1 MKKALALLLA
11 AVMLLSLAAC
21 AQKDPTDT
29 TAATEPS
36 TQPTEPVD
44 NRTPEEKIVGYFTWY
59 YSFGEGGTETL
70 PNFFHFYAPDETMGN
85 IFVAEF
91 AYNQVNMAGTYT
103 VEEKEFAYDC
113 YPESGAEKVSGTA
126 PYTVTLYDMN
136 GEPKDVCGF
145 DGEHLYAMT
154 TTYTFTGSGDAIFT
168 KETPEESEIGEYLTG
183 EVGVPLANYIMP
195 EDSSSFL
202 TIYANYKY
210 QDMMVIFDEGSY
222 TVAKDGDNIVYTL
235 SSGAALSVAP
245 DGTAVYTSADGQQ
258 IPVVDESVAD
268 GADSSTLTGTFEF
281 MDSEALVTM
290 TVRNDGTCEVTLS
303 AFGQDIL
310 VDGGTYTVADGVY
323 TFELLNGGTVTGTV
337 NAETGELEVPY
348 KALIAEIQVDI
359 DTTLVGT
366 ISAGEKNLVLN
377 FAGTTPFAGTD
388 ADVILAV
395 YDDGTCEVTLSAYG
409 QSLLIDG
416 GTFTCPDGFSFT
428 FELLNGGTVVSSLN
442 AEAATVEVHYVAA
455 IAELGADIDAVLL
468 PVLE

>member
-1 MKKALALLLA
+1 MKKAFAILLA
-11 AVMLLSLAAC
+11 AAMLLSLAAC

-29 TAATEPS
+29 SADTEPS

-59 YSFGEGGTETL
+59 YSFGEGGAETL
-70 PNFFHFYAPDETMGN
+70 PNFFHFYTPDELMGSV
-85 IFVAEF
+85 FVAEF

-113 YPESGAEKVSGTA
+113 YPENGAEKISGTA
-126 PYTVTLYDMN
+126 PYTVTLFDMN
-136 GEPKDVCGF
+136 GEQKDVCGF

-168 KETPEESEIGEYLTG
+168 KETPEESKIGEYLTG

-195 EDSSSFL
+195 EDSSSFV

-210 QDMMVIFDEGSY
+210 QDMMVVFDEGSY
-222 TVAKDGDNIVYTL
+222 TVAKDGENTVYKL
-235 SSGAALSVAP
+235 SGGAALSVAP
-245 DGTAVYTSADGQQ
+245 DGTAVYTSADGQE
-258 IPVVDESVAD
+258 IAVVDENMAA
-268 GADSSTLTGTFEF
+268 GDSSTLTGTFKF
-281 MDSEALVTM
+281 MDSEAQVTM
-290 TVRNDGTCEVTLS
+290 TVSNNGSCEITLS

-310 VDGGTYTVADGVY
+310 VDGGTYSVADGVY
-323 TFELLNGGTVTGTV
+323 TFELLNGGTVTGTA

-348 KALIAEIQVDI
+348 KATITEIQVDI

-366 ISAGEKNLVLN
+366 ISAGEKNLMLKFV
-377 FAGTTPFAGTD
+377 GTTPFAGTD

-395 YDDGTCEVTLSAYG
+395 YDDGTCEVTLSAFE
-409 QSLLIDG
+409 QSVLVDG
-416 GTFTCPDGFSFT
+416 GTYTCPDGYSFT
-428 FELLNGGTVVSSLN
+428 FELLNGGTVASSLN
-442 AEAATVEVHYVAA
+442 AEAATVEVHYVAT
-455 IAELGADIDAVLL
+455 ITELGADIDAVLL